1 MLDPLMLITDVA
13 AIVLL
18 AAVLYRRR
26 HRHHDMML
34 AYIVLNIG
42 VLAVASILTGLSVT
56 IGVGLG
62 LFGVLS
68 IIRLRSHEL
77 THSDVAYYFAALALG
92 LICGLHPDPVWLA
105 PVLSVLVV
113 AVVAVVDHPA
123 LRGGNRQQLVVL
135 DHVYPTEE
143 ATSAA
148 LSDLLGARIT
158 HLLVQQT
165 DLVRDQMVVDVRY
178 RLLPVADRTGGTDTV
193 GSADQARTALPSG
206 SLAASQETGAAAP
219 AATA

>member
-1 MLDPLMLITDVA
+1 MLNPLMLAIDLA
-13 AIVLL
+13 AIVTL
-18 AAVLYRRR
+18 AAFLYRRR

-34 AYIVLNIG
+34 AFIVLNVG

-92 LICGLHPDPVWLA
+92 LICGLNPDPVWLA
-105 PVLSVLVV
+105 PVLAALLV
-113 AVVAVVDHPA
+113 ATIAVVDHPL
-123 LRGGNRQQLVVL
+123 LRGGNRQQVVVL
-135 DHVYPTEE
+135 DRVYPTEA
-143 ATSAA
+143 ATAA
-148 LSDLLGARIT
+148 LGDLLGAQVT

-178 RLLPVADRTGGTDTV
+178 RLLP
-193 GSADQARTALPSG
+193 
-206 SLAASQETGAAAP
+206 AAEH
-219 AATA
+219 AATATSAPGLPLDQDTPTSAAAVVA